1 MKWFRALDVALC
13 CATLVC
19 CAATKG
25 GACCVPFAMALC
37 RALLTRDSMMDA
49 SRALAMALCGVVL
62 AYGGAAISRTRL
74 LRIFIR
80 VGARLH
86 SRKVRCSSK
95 ALAM

>member
-19 CAATKG
+19 CAAAKG

-37 RALLTRDSMMDA
+37 RALLTRDSMIDA

-62 AYGGAAISRTRL
+62 AYGGAAISRTVL
-74 LRIFIR
+74 VYSVFYQIR

-86 SRKVRCSSK
+86 VCKVRC
-95 ALAM
+95 